1 MAQDVTTS
9 DLDFVQ
15 RHRDI
20 WAARPELRSAYHEFF
35 GQLLSAIGNRR
46 PVVEFGAGP
55 GFFKTYYPALISAD
69 VISTSWIDIVCD
81 GCAMPFSDESVGAF
95 VMLDVLH
102 HLTHPLD
109 FIAEAARVL
118 RPGGLIAMIEPWITP
133 ASYLLYRYFHHED
146 CTLSI
151 DIHSPFSSTRKNAFD
166 GNATIPYKLVR
177 YYAQMPKGP
186 LQLVRA
192 EPFLGL
198 PYLSTRGFKRTRPMS
213 PRVIS
218 TSRACEKILGR
229 LGRWNATRALLV
241 WEKRAE
247 GNGGSHHLDK
257 RAQI

>member
-151 DIHSPFSSTRKNAFD
+151 DIHSHFRPPEKMHSTGTPPSPTSWSGTTRKCQKD
-166 GNATIPYKLVR
+166 HCSLCGR
-177 YYAQMPKGP
+177 S
-186 LQLVRA
+186 
-192 EPFLGL
+192 PFLVCRIFRLAVSSGL
-198 PYLSTRGFKRTRPMS
+198 DRCRH
-213 PRVIS
+213 
-218 TSRACEKILGR
+218 A
-229 LGRWNATRALLV
+229 
-241 WEKRAE
+241 
-247 GNGGSHHLDK
+247 
-257 RAQI
+257 